1 MSRVDLKT
9 HERDLR
15 TARDIVLNDQETVKY
30 VIFGYVDNR
39 YLDIDIIVHIEDYLQ
54 T

>member
-15 TARDIVLNDQETVKY
+15 TARDIVLNDQETMKY
-30 VIFGYVDNR
+30 VIFGYVENR
-39 YLDIDIIVHIEDYLQ
+39 YVDIDIIVHIEDY
-54 T
+54 

>member
-39 YLDIDIIVHIEDYLQ
+39 YVDIDIIVHIEDYLQ